1 MDLAALLNP
10 ENYGEIYVD
19 VNGWSRGTTWY
30 YKSNKESRNVEN
42 AAKGKFWNSQDS
54 ISEQSARSKIAEI
67 QI

>member
-19 VNGWSRGTTWY
+19 VNGWNRGTTWY

-42 AAKGKFWNSQDS
+42 AAKEKFEILKTQFRNSLQ
-54 ISEQSARSKIAEI
+54 EVK
-67 QI
+67 